1 MVINTD
7 IIIGRKG
14 EIETVREHIR
24 RRNSLHIHGPEGV
37 GKSAL
42 IVHVYRTWDEIG
54 TSLIPIY
61 CTNSGTFREILVTIA
76 ESLLRHGVR
85 LISIDKYKR
94 AQLISRSADL
104 KTLSTRYLRNMVFP
118 RIKSG
123 NFCIILDHLE
133 DVTPRINSFLTALHE
148 CSSIITASRR
158 SWDVSNHTS
167 VSGSLA
173 YDLWLIP
180 KLRVGNL
187 DKKDA
192 FTLIKSLYRTLNMN
206 VANEIHLFKDIYD
219 VSQGNPKMI
228 KNIFKKAADPKY
240 LQDGR
245 FNLDLIVID
254 CRMDEV
260 QMP

>member
-7 IIIGRKG
+7 TIIGRKR

-24 RRNSLHIHGPEGV
+24 CRDSLHIHGPEGV

-42 IVHVYRTWDEIG
+42 IDHVYRTWDEIG
-54 TSLIPIY
+54 TSPIPIY
-61 CTNSGTFREILVTIA
+61 CLNSGTFREILVTIA
-76 ESLLRHGVR
+76 EFLLQHGVR
-85 LISIDKYKR
+85 LISFDKYKR
-94 AQLISRSADL
+94 AQLISRSTDL

-133 DVTPRINSFLTALHE
+133 DVTPRINSLLTALHG
-148 CSSIITASRR
+148 CSSIITASRQ
-158 SWDVSNHTS
+158 SWDVSDHTS

-206 VANEIHLFKDIYD
+206 VADEIHLFKDVYE

-228 KNIFKKAADPKY
+228 KIIFEKAADPKY
-240 LQDGR
+240 LHDGR
-245 FNLDLIVID
+245 LNLNLVVID